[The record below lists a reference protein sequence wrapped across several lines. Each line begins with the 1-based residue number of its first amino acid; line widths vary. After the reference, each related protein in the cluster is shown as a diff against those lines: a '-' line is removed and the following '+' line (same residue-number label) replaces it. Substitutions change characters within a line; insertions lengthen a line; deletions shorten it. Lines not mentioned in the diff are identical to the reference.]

1 MFRLYR
7 RSNVRYLVCAVLLSF
22 FFSAI
27 SDLAFAQGNLRISLL
42 PDLTVTSSAN
52 DSYFVYNSPAGTVV
66 EDTVLVINS
75 ENIPLDLDLY
85 AADVNTASS
94 GGAAFSTNL
103 GEDPTRT
110 GAWLNLSE
118 TRVTLEPDESR
129 AVPFTFT
136 IPPSATAGEY
146 AAAIVA
152 QRADSSET
160 KQDSGL
166 GINLVPR
173 VAITMWATIPGS
185 IEPQLAITSLTAGQS
200 RTRQVVVANLHNSG
214 NVGLKPQGS
223 LIIREQG
230 SSTPVY
236 QAPIQMGYFLAGD
249 LLDYHINLKEPL
261 PAGEYEAI
269 LSLTHRSGTVEWTES
284 LFLSEI
290 EEARPLPVTD
300 ENETKI
306 GVLETKD
313 DPFPISWIIAAA
325 VGSGFIILLTALVI
339 ILFMRLNRPERGNL

>member
-7 RSNVRYLVCAVLLSF
+7 RSNLRYLVCTVLLSF

-27 SDLAFAQGNLRISLL
+27 NAPAFAQGNLRISLL
-42 PDLTVTSSAN
+42 PDLSVTSSAN

-66 EDTVLVINS
+66 EDTVLVTNS
-75 ENIPLDLDLY
+75 EKSPIELHVY
-85 AADVNTASS
+85 AADVNTASN
-94 GGAAFSTNL
+94 GGAAFSTNF
-103 GEDPTRT
+103 GEAPTGT

-118 TRVTLEPDESR
+118 TRVTLKPKESR
-129 AVPFTFT
+129 AIPFTFT
-136 IPPSATAGEY
+136 IPPDATAGEY

-152 QRADSSET
+152 QGADSSET

-173 VAITMWATIPGS
+173 VAVTMWATIPGP

-223 LIIREQG
+223 LTIREQG
-230 SSTPVY
+230 SGTPVY
-236 QAPIQMGYFLAGD
+236 EASIQMGYFLAGD
-249 LLDYHINLKEPL
+249 LLDYHIKLKDPL
-261 PAGEYEAI
+261 AAGEYEAT
-269 LSLTHRSGTVEWTES
+269 LSLTHQGGTVEWTET

-290 EEARPLPVTD
+290 EEARPLPVIDENGTSIGEIEQTD
-300 ENETKI
+300 E
-306 GVLETKD
+306 
-313 DPFPISWIIAAA
+313 PFPLIWIIAAA
-325 VGSGFIILLTALVI
+325 IGGLIIFLLIAMLI
-339 ILFMRLNRPERGNL
+339 IQSMRLKHARRME